1 MRDNETDF
9 VGRIPEL
16 AMLERALTS
25 AEAEMVAIIGRRRV
39 GKTYLIRRAY
49 ERHMVFEMTGLQH
62 GAKRVQL
69 RNFADQLRAYSGSS
83 IPLET
88 PHNWQAAFQ
97 LLIHHLESLVSS
109 EKQVIFFDEVPWI
122 ATPRSDFLSAFG
134 LFWNSWA
141 SRKSVV
147 VVICGS
153 AASWM
158 INKVV
163 KNRGGL
169 YNRITKRVFLKPF
182 NLAETEHFL
191 VSRGVRMDHYQIL
204 QVYMAMGGIPHY
216 LKEVVPGKSAVQ
228 NVDDICFAEGG
239 LLSSEFENLYF
250 ALFDDAARHIA
261 IIRELEKVRKGLT
274 RKEILK
280 TVGLPDG
287 GGATRVIDELSSSG
301 FITGYYDFGKK
312 RKGIRYR
319 LTDEFSHF
327 YLKFI
332 EVHRNDGRGSWQR
345 LSQTQ
350 RWKSW
355 SGYAF
360 ENICLKH
367 VNQIKEALRIGGVYS
382 EASGYFHPGSPAVP
396 GVQIDLL
403 IDRNDHVINL
413 CEIKFYNADFLLDKA
428 GMEAIRSKMSLFKAA
443 TNTRKQLQNTLIT
456 TFPLTENQYSR
467 GVIDQ
472 NITMDDLFAPAR
484 R

>member
-25 AEAEMVAIIGRRRV
+25 AEAEMVATIGRRRV

-109 EKQVIFFDEVPWI
+109 EKQLIFFDEVPWI

-191 VSRGVRMDHYQIL
+191 VSRGVRMDHYQML
-204 QVYMAMGGIPHY
+204 QVYMAMAASEPP
-216 LKEVVPGKSAVQ
+216 VVA
-228 NVDDICFAEGG
+228 
-239 LLSSEFENLYF
+239 
-250 ALFDDAARHIA
+250 
-261 IIRELEKVRKGLT
+261 
-274 RKEILK
+274 
-280 TVGLPDG
+280 
-287 GGATRVIDELSSSG
+287 
-301 FITGYYDFGKK
+301 
-312 RKGIRYR
+312 
-319 LTDEFSHF
+319 
-327 YLKFI
+327 
-332 EVHRNDGRGSWQR
+332 
-345 LSQTQ
+345 
-350 RWKSW
+350 
-355 SGYAF
+355 
-360 ENICLKH
+360 
-367 VNQIKEALRIGGVYS
+367 
-382 EASGYFHPGSPAVP
+382 
-396 GVQIDLL
+396 
-403 IDRNDHVINL
+403 
-413 CEIKFYNADFLLDKA
+413 
-428 GMEAIRSKMSLFKAA
+428 
-443 TNTRKQLQNTLIT
+443 
-456 TFPLTENQYSR
+456 
-467 GVIDQ
+467 
-472 NITMDDLFAPAR
+472 APAETAELPLPPMGSR
-484 R
+484 PNLMSQCSKYYLLVEVGGNPIPSPLSNKFHCKKCYTRPNG